1 MITMEET
8 KKAIKRLNP
17 NATDEQ
23 IEYGLNEAL
32 EMIKAKPEGSKIKLS
47 LWQTIKGFI
56 ILKFKRIK

>member
-8 KKAIKRLNP
+8 MKAIKRLNP

-32 EMIKAKPEGSKIKLS
+32 KKIKAKPEGSKIKLS
-47 LWQTIKGFI
+47 LWQTIKAFI
-56 ILKFKRIK
+56 FTKF